1 MNNKKNNQKIRA
13 NKIKEKYRLIM
24 KKNSNSFLEKSIKD
38 KNIEQNLR
46 KGIEE
51 EEEKN
56 EIICFYCR
64 DKIEF
69 NTWNKPYGKTGLIIF
84 DYFYSNSIKASLNR
98 EIKKINKTN
107 KTINYED
114 FFWKNKTFDKKGRIV
129 SCGHYFHYECIK
141 TINNNFSCP
150 LCLKPQNIVIP
161 PLNIL
166 KKECKYDFLKGEKIE
181 FLENLN
187 KKEKSPINID
197 SSLNLFFS
205 YVIEFLEKTNLLKI
219 EKDIS
224 IIDLFYQEYKS
235 HFSFL
240 ENIFYSEGTTFNKRQ
255 QIDNLQNI
263 ILSFRYLLKVT
274 QLQMEGL
281 KKFIKDNLYLL
292 LNDSRE
298 SNILENFKKMHYVN
312 ILEKIL
318 LSLSII
324 FDYEELN
331 QTFLYLIYIFLPY
344 LSFGNYF
351 KYLFINDINLDK
363 INIDNFNKFV
373 INRNDEL
380 IDIFEIF
387 LKKLTLIKIITD
399 YNNKNEDIIE
409 KFNELSIEQIL
420 STLNLDNLYVL
431 LKLDNNKI
439 NFWDIFHFLPK
450 LFNCNDI
457 LFKDYKNNFSN
468 DIFNIIIRNININI
482 QKNNNKKECLTKEL
496 LINFS
501 PIKFEFIK
509 FDNKVFDWIEKNVE
523 KKCIIC
529 SKHSKYNYICLI
541 CGDKVCHTN
550 ECNQFR
556 KHAEECNGNN
566 SIFIDMDD
574 MKICIS
580 VKLRFISY
588 IFPLYLNENGIGPNG
603 YEMENKFILS
613 NENLN
618 LALKNFVSYD
628 FFFK

>member
-24 KKNSNSFLEKSIKD
+24 KKNSNSFIEKSIKD

-114 FFWKNKTFDKKGRIV
+114 FFWKNKICDKKGRIV

-197 SSLNLFFS
+197 SSLNLFFG

-281 KKFIKDNLYLL
+281 KGFIKDHLYLL
-292 LNDSRE
+292 LNDSIE

-344 LSFGNYF
+344 LSFGNYLKF
-351 KYLFINDINLDK
+351 LFINDINLDK

-373 INRNDEL
+373 MNRNDEL
-380 IDIFEIF
+380 IDIFELF

-468 DIFNIIIRNININI
+468 DIF
-482 QKNNNKKECLTKEL
+482 
-496 LINFS
+496 
-501 PIKFEFIK
+501 
-509 FDNKVFDWIEKNVE
+509 
-523 KKCIIC
+523 
-529 SKHSKYNYICLI
+529 
-541 CGDKVCHTN
+541 
-550 ECNQFR
+550 
-556 KHAEECNGNN
+556 
-566 SIFIDMDD
+566 
-574 MKICIS
+574 
-580 VKLRFISY
+580 KL
-588 IFPLYLNENGIGPNG
+588 
-603 YEMENKFILS
+603 
-613 NENLN
+613 
-618 LALKNFVSYD
+618 
-628 FFFK
+628 